1 MIAPASDPSDPVDLG
16 PTQHRVAQD
25 EAGARVDR
33 CLAAAFPDLSRSR
46 IKALIEQGNLRMTG
60 APGSPGGSAAE
71 TLDEPSY
78 RVKPGQ
84 ILTLTVPPP
93 EDAVPRGQAIAL
105 KIVYE
110 DRDLIVVDKPAGMV
124 VHPAPGNPDNTLV
137 NALIAHCGDSLS
149 GIGGV
154 KRPGIVHRIDKD
166 TSGLVVAAKNDAAHK
181 ALSEA
186 FAAHAIEREY
196 RCFVWGL
203 PSPKSGT
210 IAGNI
215 GRHGIDRKRMTVV
228 KSGGKH
234 AVTHYQVAK
243 VFGLG
248 ASELAC
254 QLETGRTHQIRVHLA
269 AIGHPLIGD
278 GVYGRVTPGRRKALP
293 PVAAAA
299 AVAFPR
305 QALHA
310 AVLGFAHPRTAK
322 TLRWEAPLPPDLV
335 ALSSALSTG

>member
-1 MIAPASDPSDPVDLG
+1 MIAPPKIDPGNDLSTAEG
-16 PTQHRVAQD
+16 PTRHRVSD
-25 EAGARVDR
+25 TEAGERVDR
-33 CLAAAFPDLSRSR
+33 CLATAFPALSRSR
-46 IKALIEQGNLRMTG
+46 IKALIEQGNLRIVPPASG
-60 APGSPGGSAAE
+60 APE
-71 TLDEPSY
+71 TLDDASY
-78 RVKPGQ
+78 RVKPGE
-84 ILTLTVPPP
+84 ILELTVPPP
-93 EDAVPRGQAIAL
+93 EDAVPRGQAITL
-105 KIVYE
+105 DIVYE

-186 FAAHAIEREY
+186 FAVHAIEREY

-203 PSPKSGT
+203 PSPKQGT
-210 IAGNI
+210 IEGNI
-215 GRHGIDRKRMTVV
+215 GRHGIDRKRMTIV
-228 KSGGKH
+228 KSGGKR
-234 AVTHYQVAK
+234 AVTHYQVTK

-248 ASELAC
+248 AAELAC

-278 GVYGRVTPGRRKALP
+278 PVYGRVTPSRRKAHP
-293 PVAAAA
+293 AAAT
-299 AVAFPR
+299 FPR

-310 AVLGFAHPRTAK
+310 AVLGFDHPRTGK
-322 TLRWEAPLPPDLV
+322 KLRWESPLPADLV
-335 ALSSALSTG
+335 GLSDALSKA